1 MKPNVKLVLYSVFLF
16 IVFLSAYLGIIP
28 TELAFIPFFDSMGH
42 FILYGIWAYLFAKVF
57 GHAILSFGKFVI
69 PGGIFIVIIIA
80 VAEES
85 FQAFFPTRS
94 FSFFD
99 MGWGIL
105 GISLACIIF
114 NRQKMGKKNE

>member
-1 MKPNVKLVLYSVFLF
+1 MKPELKLALYSVFLF
-16 IVFLSAYLGIIP
+16 SVFLSAYLGFIP

-42 FILYGIWAYLFAKVF
+42 FILYGIWGYLFAKVF
-57 GHAILSFGKFVI
+57 DNAILSVGKFIV
-69 PGGIFIVIIIA
+69 PAGVFIAIIIA

-99 MGWGIL
+99 MAWGIL

-114 NRQKMGKKNE
+114 NRRKIKEK